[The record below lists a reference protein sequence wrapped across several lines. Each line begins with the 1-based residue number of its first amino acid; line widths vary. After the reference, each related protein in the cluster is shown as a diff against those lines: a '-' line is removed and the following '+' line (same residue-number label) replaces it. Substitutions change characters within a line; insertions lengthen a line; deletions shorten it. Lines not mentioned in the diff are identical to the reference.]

1 MDICKVDKL
10 YLSGK
15 AMVIHLIA
23 GLIKNILI
31 HKSSYYPQPKNHIW
45 NKIKVELNL
54 SNYAKKKKNK
64 EKKKPPN
71 RLIHQD
77 LARLKIDVN
86 KLNWKLFQMI

>member
-54 SNYAKKKKNK
+54 SNYAKKKKKKRK
-64 EKKKPPN
+64 EKNPQQVDTSRFGKVKN
-71 RLIHQD
+71 RCQ
-77 LARLKIDVN
+77 
-86 KLNWKLFQMI
+86 